1 MNKIIPLDIEKNDKI
16 VKSEI
21 VYKKKY
27 KCDCCFDDTKDVNE
41 EYRKCL
47 LIIFGILIFLFSIG
61 LGLTIYGMNN
71 WNIEFFIGFQ
81 ICIGLSIPI
90 ILFLIIF
97 FIHL

>member
-1 MNKIIPLDIEKNDKI
+1 MNKIIPLDIEKNDNI
-16 VKSEI
+16 VKNEI

-71 WNIEFFIGFQ
+71 WNLGFITGFQ
-81 ICIGLSIPI
+81 ICISLSIPI

>member
-1 MNKIIPLDIEKNDKI
+1 VI
-16 VKSEI
+16 VF
-21 VYKKKY
+21 
-27 KCDCCFDDTKDVNE
+27 FDDTKDVNE

-71 WNIEFFIGFQ
+71 WNLGFTIGFQ
-81 ICIGLSIPI
+81 ICISLSIPI